1 MGYLFWGIMVKNK
14 ISNIEVYKDHI
25 LVTVNP
31 KVYPLDVLYSAAY
44 VLLDKAY
51 VVIDGD
57 PDKKVI
63 VEIRPKEKYDL
74 IKLGNEFNNELI
86 NYAVYK
92 VQSEKN
98 RAIRE
103 AFIQRALL
111 TNVATQ
117 KEEDYIDDPEGI
129 AVPWEEKYGKKDDKC

>member
-1 MGYLFWGIMVKNK
+1 MVKNK

-25 LVTVNP
+25 LVDVSP

-44 VLLDKAY
+44 VLLDRAY

-63 VEIRPKEKYDL
+63 VEIRPKGKCDL
-74 IKLGNEFNNELI
+74 VKLGNEFNNELI

-92 VQSEKN
+92 AQSEKN
-98 RAIRE
+98 RALRE

-111 TNVATQ
+111 TNIETQ
-117 KEEDYIDDPEGI
+117 REEECIDDPEGI
-129 AVPWEEKYGKKDDKC
+129 AVPWEEKYGKKNDKY